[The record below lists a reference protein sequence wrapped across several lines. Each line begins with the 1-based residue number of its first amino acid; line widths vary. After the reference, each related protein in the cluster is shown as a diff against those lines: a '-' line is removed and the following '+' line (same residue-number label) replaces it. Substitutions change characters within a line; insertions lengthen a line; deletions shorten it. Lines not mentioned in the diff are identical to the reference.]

1 MFTLPVVLSAECENL
16 TADSNDDMKDII
28 DGLFGSCY
36 LVELLPSEYWNVRTE
51 INQWNDYP
59 HFYSYGVLRSV
70 VCSYMSQKEYLLE
83 WLVVNSPFYGVVI
96 DGFMRDH
103 ILLLFRLCLKAIAR
117 EAIGHMVSISRGEP
131 TGGKSCFE
139 CPVLVRVLT
148 WLASHLAMLYGE
160 ANGKLFAINMLKQSL
175 LIASSKSL
183 FLSGVQRAIES
194 PGLGDVDGKAVTL
207 KGSKENVGRT
217 MGMVFV
223 SQVAAAVAALHERSL
238 IETRIKAI
246 RASRS
251 VPVYQRVQEYQYI
264 SKKAEEERIKRS
276 DYRPIIEH
284 DGVLWQR
291 GGNQDANKNKTRE
304 ELLAEERDYKRRRMS
319 YRGKKMKRST
329 TQVMRG
335 IIDEYMEEIKHANMV
350 GQPPVDATNRSLE
363 HSSMSDKQVDNEARI
378 VVPISS
384 KADKAVPQSQWKESV
399 SDISMRS
406 AASEDDIKL
415 KNNKH
420 RHDGQHQEY
429 YTIDESRHGREYIKN
444 ADGCRSSSRS
454 CDHGQ
459 RDQQKRSKKYYP
471 SSPDRGHSRSRDQVS
486 RRRDQ
491 VHDNVDWSD
500 GRQRSKHKDKRPSPL
515 IRNEFEDRYDPSKS
529 HGMDEDDLYSDS

>member
-1 MFTLPVVLSAECENL
+1 MLMLPVVLSAESANL
-16 TADSNDDMKDII
+16 TGDSNDDII
-28 DGLFGSCY
+28 DGLFGSCH

-96 DGFMRDH
+96 DEFMSDH

-131 TGGKSCFE
+131 TGGKYCFE

-148 WLASHLAMLYGE
+148 WLASQLAILYGE

-183 FLSGVQRAIES
+183 FLSGEQRVSES
-194 PGLGDVDGKAVTL
+194 PGLGDVDGKAAPL
-207 KGSKENVGRT
+207 KGSKENDGRT
-217 MGMVFV
+217 TGMVFV

-238 IETRIKAI
+238 IETRIRAI

-251 VPVYQRVQEYQYI
+251 VPVYQRVQEHQYI
-264 SKKAEEERIKRS
+264 SKKAEEERSKRP

-291 GGNQDANKNKTRE
+291 GGNQDANKNKSRE

-335 IIDEYMEEIKHANMV
+335 IIDEYMEEIKHANMA
-350 GQPPVDATNRSLE
+350 GQPPLDATNLALE
-363 HSSMSDKQVDNEARI
+363 HSSMNDKQVDNEARI

-384 KADKAVPQSQWKESV
+384 KADKASPQSQWKESV

-406 AASEDDIKL
+406 ATSEDETKE
-415 KNNKH
+415 KSNKH
-420 RHDGQHQEY
+420 
-429 YTIDESRHGREYIKN
+429 RHGREYISKN
-444 ADGCRSSSRS
+444 VDGHRSSSLSR
-454 CDHGQ
+454 DHKQ
-459 RDQQKRSKKYYP
+459 RDEQKRPRKYYP
-471 SSPDRGHSRSRDQVS
+471 SSPDRGHSRSRDQVT
-486 RRRDQ
+486 RRKDQ
-491 VHDNVDWSD
+491 VHENVDWSD
-500 GRQRSKHKDKRPSPL
+500 SRQRSKHKDKRPSSL
-515 IRNEFEDRYDPSKS
+515 LRNEFEDRYDPSKS
-529 HGMDEDDLYSDS
+529 HAMDDDDLYSDS